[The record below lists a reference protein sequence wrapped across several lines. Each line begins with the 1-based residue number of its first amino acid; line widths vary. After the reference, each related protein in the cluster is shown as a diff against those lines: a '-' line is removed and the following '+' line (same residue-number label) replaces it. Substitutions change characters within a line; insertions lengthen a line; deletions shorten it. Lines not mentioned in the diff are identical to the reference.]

1 MGQMKTGKTEHWMT
15 THMGTVMPFAK
26 IAGRGMLN
34 GVCVGLVLIL
44 AAQISF
50 MLKINENE
58 GVVEWLQFALL
69 LGGAFALAIRRQ
81 PQGQALETVLRYLVV
96 AGLFVLAMEEID
108 WAQPYIGYTP
118 WSLFSDNNPYHEMA
132 LHNAFGLEG
141 LQKYAI
147 VFSALTGSI
156 FMLVWVGLQRG
167 LDGLLAFSRKTLL
180 NPAVLVSAGI
190 LVQLAGRALHPGKFF
205 GFDEFGE
212 LSIYAGLVLFILS
225 RPLDGLSLFNLKPAN

>member
-1 MGQMKTGKTEHWMT
+1 
-15 THMGTVMPFAK
+15 
-26 IAGRGMLN
+26 
-34 GVCVGLVLIL
+34 
-44 AAQISF
+44 
-50 MLKINENE
+50 
-58 GVVEWLQFALL
+58 
-69 LGGAFALAIRRQ
+69 
-81 PQGQALETVLRYLVV
+81 VV

-132 LHNAFGLEG
+132 LHNAFGMEG

-147 VFSALTGSI
+147 VFGALTGSI

-225 RPLDGLSLFNLKPAN
+225 RPLDGLSLFTLKPAN